1 MTDSS
6 KVALLGLDR
15 AELTSLVESLGE
27 PAYRGQQLR
36 DAIYRQR
43 VEAVEEISTLSQ
55 SLRGK
60 LTEKGVSVGL
70 PRIAQRFV
78 SQDGTVRYLVALAD
92 GQSVETVW
100 MPEGD
105 GGEAGDGSEAGEL
118 AERFAE
124 SDSSGTSGA
133 RAPIEKQEPIEA
145 LKRCATQ
152 KLTDQTPDRKQEQ
165 EPGWRQEQKPERGR
179 EEKQKSGC
187 GQEQIRDRGQQ
198 DSDRGQQHDS
208 DQRQGQRYGS
218 DQRQSQRRVQGQNQ
232 GRSTICISSQVG
244 CAVDCQFCLT
254 ALLGV
259 KRNLSSG
266 EIVGQ
271 VCAVL
276 KDQQVSP
283 PEDRINL
290 VFMGM
295 GEPFLNYENFV
306 KAARLLV
313 EEVGI
318 AERRMT
324 VSTAGIVPRIHDFGA
339 EKIRPKLAI
348 SLNASNDALR
358 TRLMPLNKKWNLE
371 MLMAA
376 AKEYPLRTREWIT
389 FEYVLLGG
397 VNDGPENARE
407 VVELLRGM
415 RCKVNL
421 IALNPGPGIEFATPD
436 RERVVEFQKILRES
450 GVPAYVRRPRGR
462 DIYAACGQLKR
473 TVEIATAPAQ

>member
-1 MTDSS
+1 MAEPLTLT
-6 KVALLGLDR
+6 LLGRDR
-15 AELTSLVESLGE
+15 EEITALVSEAGE
-27 PAYRGQQLR
+27 PGYRAKQIM
-36 DAIYRQR
+36 DAVYRQR
-43 VEAVEEISTLSQ
+43 VETLAEISTLPREFRERLERSGVTVGAA
-55 SLRGK
+55 RI
-60 LTEKGVSVGL
+60 EKKFVSV
-70 PRIAQRFV
+70 
-78 SQDGTVRYLVALAD
+78 DGTVRYLIAFPD

-105 GGEAGDGSEAGEL
+105 GGEAGDGSEAGDE
-118 AERFAE
+118 AEGP
-124 SDSSGTSGA
+124 SLGTSGA
-133 RAPIEKQEPIEA
+133 EARSDKDEPIA
-145 LKRCATQ
+145 APKRCATQ
-152 KLTDQTPDRKQEQ
+152 KPM
-165 EPGWRQEQKPERGR
+165 RQ
-179 EEKQKSGC
+179 
-187 GQEQIRDRGQQ
+187 
-198 DSDRGQQHDS
+198 H
-208 DQRQGQRYGS
+208 
-218 DQRQSQRRVQGQNQ
+218 Q

-259 KRNLSSG
+259 KRNLTAG
-266 EIVGQ
+266 EIAGQ

-276 KDQQVSP
+276 KDQGVSP

-306 KAARLLV
+306 KAGRLLV
-313 EEVGI
+313 EGVGI

-324 VSTAGIVPRIHDFGA
+324 VSTAGIVPRIRDFGE

-358 TRLMPLNKKWNLE
+358 TRIMPVNKKWTLE

-376 AKEYPLRTREWIT
+376 AREFPLRTREWIT

-397 VNDGPENARE
+397 VNDTPESAKE
-407 VVELLRGM
+407 VAELLRGM

-421 IALNPGPGIEFATPD
+421 IALNPGPGIDFTTPSA
-436 RERVVEFQKILRES
+436 ERVAAFQNILRS
-450 GVPAYVRRPRGR
+450 AGIPAFVRRPRGR

-473 TVEIATAPAQ
+473 TVEVATLPEPRDQTIAAAPEG

>member
-1 MTDSS
+1 MIESLAEFS
-6 KVALLGLDR
+6 PISLLGLDR
-15 AELTSLVESLGE
+15 SEIDSVVDLFGE
-27 PAYRGQQLR
+27 PPYRAKQIME
-36 DAIYRQR
+36 AVYRQR
-43 VEAVEEISTLSQ
+43 VESVEQISTLSQ
-55 SLRGK
+55 QLRGK
-60 LTEKGVSVGL
+60 LTENGVSIGL
-70 PRIAQRFV
+70 PRIEKRFV
-78 SQDGTVRYLVALAD
+78 SQDGTVRYLIGFAD

-105 GGEAGDGSEAGEL
+105 GREAGDGSEAGES
-118 AERFAE
+118 AERFAQ
-124 SDSSGTSGA
+124 SGSLNDSTGTFEKNDPSAGLKT
-133 RAPIEKQEPIEA
+133 RAT
-145 LKRCATQ
+145 ATQ
-152 KLTDQTPDRKQEQ
+152 K
-165 EPGWRQEQKPERGR
+165 QK
-179 EEKQKSGC
+179 
-187 GQEQIRDRGQQ
+187 
-198 DSDRGQQHDS
+198 
-208 DQRQGQRYGS
+208 
-218 DQRQSQRRVQGQNQ
+218 QGQNQ

-259 KRNLSSG
+259 KRNLTAG

-276 KDQQVSP
+276 KDQKVSP

-313 EEVGI
+313 DEVGI

-324 VSTAGIVPRIHDFGA
+324 VSTAGIVPRIHDFGK
-339 EKIRPKLAI
+339 ETIRPKLAI
-348 SLNASNDALR
+348 SLNASNNELR

-371 MLMAA
+371 ILMAA
-376 AKEYPLRTREWIT
+376 AKAYPLRNREWIT

-397 VNDGPENARE
+397 VNDGPENAKE

-421 IALNPGPGIEFATPD
+421 IALNPGPGIEFTTPD
-436 RERVVEFQKILRES
+436 GERVTQFQTILRES
-450 GVPAYVRRPRGR
+450 GVPAFIRRPRGR

-473 TVEIATAPAQ
+473 TVEIATIPTP

>member
-1 MTDSS
+1 MENPSQM
-6 KVALLGLDR
+6 ALLGFDQS
-15 AELTSLVESLGE
+15 ELTALVDSLGE
-27 PAYRGQQLR
+27 PGYRAKQLVE
-36 DAIYRQR
+36 AVYRQR
-43 VEAVEEISTLSQ
+43 VDSLDEISTLSQ
-55 SLRGK
+55 QLRAR
-60 LTEKGVSVGL
+60 LAQKGVSIGL
-70 PRIAQRFV
+70 PRIEQRFM
-78 SQDGTVRYLVALAD
+78 SQDGTVRYLIAFAD

-124 SDSSGTSGA
+124 NPTG
-133 RAPIEKQEPIEA
+133 
-145 LKRCATQ
+145 
-152 KLTDQTPDRKQEQ
+152 DRKN
-165 EPGWRQEQKPERGR
+165 
-179 EEKQKSGC
+179 
-187 GQEQIRDRGQQ
+187 I
-198 DSDRGQQHDS
+198 
-208 DQRQGQRYGS
+208 
-218 DQRQSQRRVQGQNQ
+218 QGQNP

-259 KRNLSSG
+259 KRNLSAG

-276 KDQQVSP
+276 KDQKVSP

-295 GEPFLNYENFV
+295 GEPFLNYDNFI

-313 EEVGI
+313 QEVGI

-324 VSTAGIVPRIHDFGA
+324 VSTAGIVPRIHDLGQEA
-339 EKIRPKLAI
+339 IRPKLAI
-348 SLNASNDALR
+348 SLNASNDELR
-358 TRLMPLNKKWNLE
+358 TQLMPLNKKWNLE

-376 AKEYPLRTREWIT
+376 ARDYPLRTREWIT

-397 VNDGPENARE
+397 VNDRIENAKE
-407 VVELLRGM
+407 VAELIRGM

-421 IALNPGPGIEFATPD
+421 IALNPGPGIDFTTPD
-436 RERVVEFQKILRES
+436 AAGVAAFQNTLRDA
-450 GVPAYVRRPRGR
+450 GIPAFVRRPRGR

-473 TVEIATAPAQ
+473 TVEIATAPAP